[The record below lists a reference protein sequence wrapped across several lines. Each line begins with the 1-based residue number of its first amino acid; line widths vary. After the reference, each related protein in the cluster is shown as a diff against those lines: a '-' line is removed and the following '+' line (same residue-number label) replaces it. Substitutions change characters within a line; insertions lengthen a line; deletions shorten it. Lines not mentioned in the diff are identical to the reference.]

1 MPGSRLAA
9 TTPSAIVRS
18 TRAGA
23 PSARASGGMRT
34 RERAIR
40 TAPKL
45 TTFSPKA
52 QARPPAVMTSPARAG
67 PTTRPRLN
75 WAAPRLIAPSRSSV
89 PTRSGVMAWRAGMA
103 TAKAHPAS
111 STIVATAATD
121 SRSVAASR
129 VSTAASRVWNR
140 VTPTR
145 KRRRSKR
152 SASAP
157 PNGPR
162 STVGT

>member
-1 MPGSRLAA
+1 MTA
-9 TTPSAIVRS
+9 
-18 TRAGA
+18 
-23 PSARASGGMRT
+23 ARAS
-34 RERAIR
+34 R

-45 TTFSPKA
+45 STFSPKA
-52 QARPPAVMTSPARAG
+52 QASPPAVMTSPARAG

-75 WAAPRLIAPSRSSV
+75 WAAPRLIAPSRSSA
-89 PTRSGVMAWRAGMA
+89 PTRSGVMAWTAGMA

-111 STIVATAATD
+111 STMVATAPTD

-129 VSTAASRVWNR
+129 VSVAASSVWNR
-140 VTPTR
+140 VTATR

-152 SASAP
+152 SARAP